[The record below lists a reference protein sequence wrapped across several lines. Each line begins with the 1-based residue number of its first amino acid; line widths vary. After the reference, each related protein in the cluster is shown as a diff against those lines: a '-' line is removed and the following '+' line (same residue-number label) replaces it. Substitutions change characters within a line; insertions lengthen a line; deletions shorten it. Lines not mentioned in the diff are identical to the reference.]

1 MSPFA
6 FLVSQPLP
14 DRVQILERK
23 LKALEDEGARRSTEN
38 ALITLRRH
46 LNRPLNMFDRYEA
59 IELLQSLVR
68 LARNEAHEKADM
80 YAAAPDE
87 VRARVDQL
95 DNESLQRL
103 FVGLLGDP
111 VQAKIAKEANSILKS
126 STRSAAPP
134 SSGLRYARPRPYGGG
149 RCFVCNRYGHMA
161 RECQFNQCPSQFSYR
176 GPRGGFRGGK
186 N

>member
-1 MSPFA
+1 MFN
-6 FLVSQPLP
+6 F
-14 DRVQILERK
+14 LERK

-80 YAAAPDE
+80 YAAALDE

-103 FVGLLGDP
+103 FVGLLGG
-111 VQAKIAKEANSILKS
+111 
-126 STRSAAPP
+126 P
-134 SSGLRYARPRPYGGG
+134 SSGQDCKG
-149 RCFVCNRYGHMA
+149 
-161 RECQFNQCPSQFSYR
+161 SQFHFEVLYQVCSSPVTR
-176 GPRGGFRGGK
+176 IALRPPEALWRWSLFCL
-186 N
+186 